1 MEARLQAREQELE
14 SQRRELADQLDAVR
28 QQLRAA
34 QTDQDGLTKLLESKA
49 TALEEVHM
57 LMLDRCIFV

>member
-14 SQRRELADQLDAVR
+14 LQRRELADQLDAVR

-34 QTDQDGLTKLLESKA
+34 QTDQDGLTKQLESTA
-49 TALEEVHM
+49 TALEEVHSDAWPM
-57 LMLDRCIFV
+57 